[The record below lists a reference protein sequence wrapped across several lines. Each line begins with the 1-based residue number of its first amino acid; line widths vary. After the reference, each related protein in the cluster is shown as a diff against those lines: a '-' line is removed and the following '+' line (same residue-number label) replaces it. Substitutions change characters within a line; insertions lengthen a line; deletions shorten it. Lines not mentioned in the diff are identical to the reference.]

1 MPANRVSSGSPRKL
15 TAAPSPVSRMM
26 RSSVARP
33 AIASLRTAL
42 NLSFSHIWSARN
54 IKVEDS
60 RVSLEIELGYP
71 AKTQLDPIR
80 KLIAG
85 KLRGVPGVSAVNV
98 SVTSKIVSHS
108 VQRGVKLIPGVKN
121 IVAVA
126 SGKGGVG
133 KSTTAVNLALALAAE
148 GASVGVLD
156 AVTDGPSQPM
166 MLCIS
171 GRPESKDR

>member
-1 MPANRVSSGSPRKL
+1 MPVTQEQVHSALKEILDRNTGTDCRANK
-15 TAAPSPVSRMM
+15 
-26 RSSVARP
+26 
-33 AIASLRTAL
+33 
-42 NLSFSHIWSARN
+42 SARN
-54 IKVEDS
+54 IKVES
-60 RVSLEIELGYP
+60 GSVSLEIELGYP

-80 KLIAG
+80 KLVAG

-133 KSTTAVNLALALAAE
+133 KSTTAVNLALATAA
-148 GASVGVLD
+148 LR
-156 AVTDGPSQPM
+156 TR
-166 MLCIS
+166 L
-171 GRPESKDR
+171 GRLHAGI